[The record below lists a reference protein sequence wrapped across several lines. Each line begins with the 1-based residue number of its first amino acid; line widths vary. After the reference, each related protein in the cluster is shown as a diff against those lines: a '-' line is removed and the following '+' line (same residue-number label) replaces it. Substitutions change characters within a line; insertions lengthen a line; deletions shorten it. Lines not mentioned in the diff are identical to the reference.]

1 MIEKIK
7 KLRAETG
14 AGILDI
20 KQALNKCHGDIDK
33 AKRLLEKQGLAKAN
47 KKSERITNEGLI
59 LSYIHANK
67 KVGAMVEIRC
77 ETDFVARTEEF
88 QKLAKEVAMQV
99 AAMDPSSIKELMS
112 QDYIRDPEKRIEDL
126 IKESIAKFGEN
137 VRLMRF
143 VRYEL
148 GEENE

>member
-20 KQALNKCHGDIDK
+20 KQALNKSNGDIEK
-33 AKRLLEKQGLAKAN
+33 AKKLLEKQGLAKAS

-59 LSYIHANK
+59 FSYIHVNN
-67 KVGAMVEIRC
+67 KVGAMVEMRC

-88 QKLAKEVAMQV
+88 QTLAKEVAMQV
-99 AAMDPSSIKELMS
+99 AAMSPSSIEELMS
-112 QDYIRDPEKRIEDL
+112 QDYIRDPGKKLEDL
-126 IKESIAKFGEN
+126 VKESIAKLGEN
-137 VRLMRF
+137 IRLIRF